1 VYRKFPR
8 LVLVAALAAGF
19 GLAPM
24 LGANAADTRG
34 VDVYNPPK
42 GFVTGNTANPTDIT
56 IYVGDSVSWR
66 VVEGTHNITPVDSKA
81 WGDDG
86 SGDITGDTTPQYEV
100 HFPKLGRFV
109 YYSKGEATL
118 DKNNKCTGMCGA
130 VNVVD
135 PNATTTTTA
144 PPVVTTTTEP
154 ATITTQPPAQPT
166 TTTAP
171 APAGVAGHV
180 PTTAAPA
187 PTTTSPTKPEKD
199 KKPKDETSTTT
210 TAPPVSGPIDLSAEA
225 IVPNVTPNGTA
236 TQDGAVA
243 PSSTPTGE
251 AVALLKEKHGRKG
264 VKLLIV
270 TGLGIGALGVGAGGY
285 KFANRSSKYFPA

>member
-1 VYRKFPR
+1 MYRKFPR

-24 LGANAADTRG
+24 LSANAADTRG

-56 IYVGDSVSWR
+56 IYIGDSVSWR
-66 VVEGTHNITPVDSKA
+66 IVEGTHNITPVDPKA

-86 SGDITGDTTPQYEV
+86 SGDLTGDTTPQYEV
-100 HFPKLGRFV
+100 HFTKVGRFV

-118 DKNNKCTGMCGA
+118 DNKNKCTGMCGT

-144 PPVVTTTTEP
+144 APTTTTTQAP
-154 ATITTQPPAQPT
+154 TVTTQPPPPAT
-166 TTTAP
+166 TGTTAP
-171 APAGVAGHV
+171 TPAGVAGHV

-210 TAPPVSGPIDLSAEA
+210 TAPPALGPTNLGADN
-225 IVPNVTPNGTA
+225 IVPNVAPGTV
-236 TQDGAVA
+236 TQDGTVA
-243 PSSTPTGE
+243 PASTPTGE
-251 AVALLKEKHGRKG
+251 AVALLKEKHSTKG
-264 VKLLIV
+264 VKLLIL
-270 TGLGIGALGVGAGGY
+270 TGLGIGALGFGTAGY
-285 KFANRSSKYFPA
+285 KYAHRSSKYFPA